1 MTPATGNTDTNR
13 GVSSSQQAAGSSY
26 SDVLDL
32 DRLRNRCMG
41 NIDLLQ
47 RVLDQFHK
55 RLPEELAE
63 LEHALE
69 LRDSEQVARVAHRIR
84 GTSANVSAECL
95 QRAAAEIEDLGRLGR
110 VTDVP
115 TRLERLRS
123 EWERYL
129 EHTSTLF
136 PAVDHR

>member
-1 MTPATGNTDTNR
+1 MTTVPGSVDTR
-13 GVSSSQQAAGSSY
+13 SGDSAGRQVADDSK

-41 NIDLLQ
+41 NIALLE

-63 LEHALE
+63 LERALE
-69 LRDSEQVARVAHRIR
+69 LRDSEQVARVAHRIK
-84 GTSANVSAECL
+84 GTSANVSADGL
-95 QRAAAEIEDLGRLGR
+95 QRAAAEIEDLGRTGS

-136 PAVDHR
+136 SAVDRS

>member
-1 MTPATGNTDTNR
+1 MTPAPGSVDANC
-13 GVSSSQQAAGSSY
+13 GVSVCQQAAGSSC

-32 DRLRNRCMG
+32 ERLRNRCMG

-63 LEHALE
+63 LERALE
-69 LRDSEQVARVAHRIR
+69 LRDSEQVARVAHRIK
-84 GTSANVSAECL
+84 GTSANVSAEGL
-95 QRAAAEIEDLGRLGR
+95 KRTAAEIEDLGRMGR
-110 VTDVP
+110 VKDVP
-115 TRLERLRS
+115 MRLERLRN

-136 PAVDHR
+136 SPVDRR